1 MPDKGSNAVLQSH
14 VHHSNAARTNAE
26 DPRSSPRRKLGLT
39 FLLIVSFMVVE
50 AVGGVVS
57 GSLALLADAGHMLT
71 DALALGLS
79 YTAVWLASKET
90 SPNRTY
96 GFRRAELLAA
106 FVNALLL
113 MLLAI
118 WIVVEAL
125 ERLKE
130 PRPILVG
137 VLLWVA
143 VAGLGV
149 NIIAWAILHRDAK
162 SHLTVRSAMWH
173 VMGDMLGSAG
183 AICAALVIQFTGWMA
198 IDSFIGIGI
207 AMLIGISSTR
217 ILYESTNLLLDSVP
231 RDIDS
236 DEVRGFLS
244 TYPSVTQIC
253 DLHIWGISSSETM
266 LTAHLVVSEGIDR
279 DPFLHSLLDELKK
292 RFGLAHM
299 TVQLENTPMDSC
311 EAEW

>member
-1 MPDKGSNAVLQSH
+1 
-14 VHHSNAARTNAE
+14 
-26 DPRSSPRRKLGLT
+26 
-39 FLLIVSFMVVE
+39 MVVE

-125 ERLKE
+125 ERLNE
-130 PRPILVG
+130 PRPILTG

-143 VAGLGV
+143 VVGLGV
-149 NIIAWAILHRDAK
+149 NIAAWAILHREAK
-162 SHLTVRSAMWH
+162 SHITVRSAMWH
-173 VMGDMLGSAG
+173 VMGDMLGSVG

-198 IDSFIGIGI
+198 IDPLIGIGI
-207 AMLIGISSTR
+207 AVLIGISSTR

-244 TYPSVTQIC
+244 TYPNVTQIC

-279 DPFLHSLLDELKK
+279 DPYLHTLLEELKK

-299 TVQLENTPMDSC
+299 TVQLENTPMESC
-311 EAEW
+311 EPEW